1 MSGKL
6 PSVAKVAVALFV
18 AVELLALVEWAS
30 NADAI

>member
-6 PSVAKVAVALFV
+6 SSVAKVAVALFV
-18 AVELLALVEWAS
+18 VVELFALVEWAS